1 VKFPG
6 FSVVLAGCTL
16 LAGATYGRADN
27 WPAWRGPEKNGISK
41 ETNLP
46 ITWSETSNLAWK
58 LPLPGKGGGTPVIW
72 EDRIFLTSGEA
83 NDFVLLCIR
92 TDGKPLW
99 KRRIGSDGRTAI
111 RVDEANDASASPS
124 TDGKHVYAL
133 VGTGDLA
140 CFDFDGREIWKFNIQ
155 ERYGKYQIQHGIH
168 GTPLLHEDRVY
179 LSILHNGGHWV
190 VALDK
195 ATGKEVCKVA
205 RPTDAK
211 GESREAYASPILWTT
226 GKDTTLVILGC
237 DYTTGHRLDDGR
249 EIWRLRDLNSK
260 KDQAF
265 RIIASPVA
273 TPDLLVIPTCR
284 GGLIVALKPGA
295 TGNIDAGSPF
305 EPWRKPKGAPDVP
318 SPLIQDGFVYLVQAD
333 GGYLQSWDAK
343 TGQEFYKE
351 RIHPDRYRASPVYAD
366 GKLYVLSRDGTA
378 IVVQTGAKYQLLATN
393 KLNDNFAASP
403 AIANGRI
410 YLRGFGNLYAIDAK
424 GK

>member
-1 VKFPG
+1 VKSPG
-6 FSVVLAGCTL
+6 FSVVLAACTI
-16 LAGATYGRADN
+16 LAGASLVQADN

-72 EDRIFLTSGEA
+72 GDRIFLTSGDA

-124 TDGKHVYAL
+124 TNGKHVYAL

-155 ERYGKYQIQHGIH
+155 DRYGKYQIQHGIH
-168 GTPLLHEDRVY
+168 GTPLLHENRIY

-190 VALDK
+190 VALDN
-195 ATGKEVCKVA
+195 ATGKEVWKVA

-273 TPDLLVIPTCR
+273 TSDLLVVPTCR
-284 GGLIVALKPGA
+284 GGLIVALKPGP

-305 EPWRKPKGAPDVP
+305 ESWRKLKGAPDVP
-318 SPLIQDGFVYLVQAD
+318 SPLIHDGFVYLVQAD
-333 GGYLQSWDAK
+333 GGFLQSWDAK

-366 GKLYVLSRDGTA
+366 GKIYVLSRDGTA
-378 IVVQTGAKYQLLATN
+378 LVVQAGAKYQALATN

-410 YLRGFGNLYAIDAK
+410 YLRGFNNLYVIDAK
-424 GK
+424 VK